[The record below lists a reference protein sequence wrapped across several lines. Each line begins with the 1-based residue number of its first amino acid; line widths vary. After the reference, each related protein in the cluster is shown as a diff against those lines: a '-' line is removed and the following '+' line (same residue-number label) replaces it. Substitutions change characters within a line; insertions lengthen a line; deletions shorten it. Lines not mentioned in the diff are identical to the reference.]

1 MRNKNRTLNCVG
13 FTPYKHQKAVIDE
26 LKFAK
31 KQGKRVVTV
40 SSRQKGK
47 TFMIANLLLYYA
59 LNYVRVNCFC
69 LSPTLKQSK
78 SIYSTIY
85 DVVAN
90 TGLVVKA
97 NAADYEISFINKS
110 KIYFKSAE
118 QGEALRGY
126 TADFLCIDECCF
138 ISDDVFYTVAPWA
151 DAKNAPVLMVS
162 TPYVKEGFFWNFYN
176 YGLEGIN
183 NTVTIDWSDP
193 QFKEDIEKIL
203 PPEKL
208 EEYRRVLP
216 KNQFK
221 TEYLGEWL
229 DDEGVVFEDFKD
241 CIFQNTLNNTDKLY
255 VGLDW
260 ASGVDADETVI
271 SIINDKGQQVYMDGW
286 NSLNTTQ
293 TIERVLSII
302 KPHLSQIASITTE
315 TNSIGKPY
323 TDLLTEKLPTAYKEK
338 VNGFTTSNSSKGD
351 LVSDLQVAFQ
361 EKSINILNDEKQIRQ
376 LMTYSAEYNPKTKNV
391 TYNAPRGLHD
401 DRVMSLMLSYHGYK
415 ERQSIGVYSIGNS
428 RMSRP
433 RQV

>member
-1 MRNKNRTLNCVG
+1 MRNSEKTLHCVG
-13 FTPYKHQKAVIDE
+13 FTPYKHQKAVINE
-26 LKFAK
+26 IINQK
-31 KQGKRVVTV
+31 KQGKRVVAV

-59 LNYVRVNCFC
+59 LNYVKVNCFC

-78 SIYSTIY
+78 SIYSTIF

-90 TGLVVKA
+90 TGLVKKA
-97 NAADYEISFINKS
+97 NAADYEISFINNS

-138 ISDDVFYTVAPWA
+138 ISDDIFYIVAPWA

-183 NTVTIDWSDP
+183 NTITIDWSDP

-229 DDEGVVFEDFKD
+229 DDEGVVFDDFKD
-241 CIFQNTLNNTDKLY
+241 CIFNTPMNGVDKLY

-260 ASGVDADETVI
+260 ASGVDADETAI
-271 SIINDKGQQVYMDGW
+271 SIINDKGQQVFMDGW
-286 NSLNTTQ
+286 NTLNTSQ
-293 TIERVLSII
+293 TIDRVMSII
-302 KPHLSQIASITTE
+302 TPLLLQIATITTE

-323 TDLLTEKLPTAYKEK
+323 TDLLTEKLPTSHKQK
-338 VNGFTTSNSSKGD
+338 VNGFTTTNSSKGD

-361 EKSINILNDEKQIRQ
+361 EKNIRILDDDKQLRQ
-376 LMTYSAEYNPKTKNV
+376 LMSYAAEYNPKTKIV

-415 ERQSIGVYSIGNS
+415 QRQVAGVYSIGNS
-428 RMSRP
+428 RMKLP
-433 RQV
+433 KY

>member
-1 MRNKNRTLNCVG
+1 MRNSDKTLHCVG
-13 FTPYKHQKAVIDE
+13 FTPYKHQKAVIKE
-26 LKFAK
+26 IINQK
-31 KQGKRVVTV
+31 KQGKRVVAV

-59 LNYVRVNCFC
+59 LNYVKVNCFC

-78 SIYSTIY
+78 SIYSTIF

-90 TGLVVKA
+90 TGLVKKA
-97 NAADYEISFINKS
+97 NAADYEISFINNS

-138 ISDDVFYTVAPWA
+138 ISDDIFYIVAPWA

-183 NTVTIDWSDP
+183 NTITIDWSDP

-229 DDEGVVFEDFKD
+229 DDEGVVFDDFKD
-241 CIFQNTLNNTDKLY
+241 CIINTPMNSVDKLY

-271 SIINDKGQQVYMDGW
+271 SIINDKGQQVFMDGW
-286 NSLNTTQ
+286 NSLNTSQ
-293 TIERVLSII
+293 TIDRVMSII
-302 KPHLSQIASITTE
+302 TPHLSQIATITTE

-323 TDLLTEKLPTAYKEK
+323 TDLLTEKLPTSHKQK
-338 VNGFTTSNSSKGD
+338 VNGFTTTNSSKGD

-361 EKSINILNDEKQIRQ
+361 EKNITILDDDKQLRQ
-376 LMTYSAEYNPKTKNV
+376 LMTYAAEYNPKTKTV

-415 ERQSIGVYSIGNS
+415 QRQAIGVYSIGNS
-428 RMSRP
+428 RMKLP
-433 RQV
+433 KY